1 MQSGVEQEKALKP
14 VKLIKYS
21 SPTDVYDLSV
31 IVEQN
36 LTKNKNMFNDCTAL
50 KVINPTNEG
59 QPTNQDNSLICFA
72 TFNRA
77 KEEIDNEIIR
87 NEIGKLLGINMP
99 NICRISTADRKQ
111 NGLIIDTNLKSDT
124 IPTIA
129 SQPFSDKSYMF
140 MHMNKSQA
148 QLMNDFIAY
157 FPTEEDLK
165 NPQTTFAMLLKG
177 ATSLPYK
184 EISNQLEQKKF
195 IEEYYD
201 MIVLDLLTGQKKRNG
216 QDYYYY
222 TEVVNTSKGPVTKGH
237 IIPGLLNYS
246 FNTENKDA
254 DTYYLNDFPVD
265 IDVLMDKLFTNSY
278 MFIQRVVDSLISSLV
293 DYKDCISRII
303 YNNTNIENAKKI
315 EEMIF
320 HNIDKFVAKAHGTKK
335 IAERLSKIEKIS
347 TTTKMNLESVN
358 RIIEFQHRYPT
369 SKEEIIENNDKI
381 TILKRNE
388 NGDYE
393 ATIEEE
399 GIKLTLN
406 KDEDLPATG
415 YTSSGLLSA
424 LIAFVCGLGFGLAYI
439 ISHLK

>member
-1 MQSGVEQEKALKP
+1 MQSGVEQEKALEPIKI
-14 VKLIKYS
+14 IKYS
-21 SPTDVYDLSV
+21 SPTDVSYLPV
-31 IVEQN
+31 MAEQN
-36 LTKNKNMFNDCTAL
+36 LTKQKNMFNNCTAL

-72 TFNRA
+72 TFNRT

-111 NGLIIDTNLKSDT
+111 EGLIIDTNLKSDVNLS
-124 IPTIA
+124 IA
-129 SQPFSDKSYMF
+129 SQAFFNKRSLLL
-140 MHMNKSQA
+140 HMDQA
-148 QLMNDFIAY
+148 SAKLMVDYISY

-165 NPQTTFAMLLKG
+165 NPQTTLAMLLKG
-177 ATSLPYK
+177 ASSLPYK
-184 EISNQLEQKKF
+184 QVSTREFQQRF

-222 TEVVNTSKGPVTKGH
+222 TEEVNTQRGQVTKGH

-246 FNTENKDA
+246 FNTENKEV
-254 DTYYLNDFPVD
+254 DTYYLNDFPVNV
-265 IDVLMDKLFTNSY
+265 DVLMGQLFTNSY
-278 MFIQRVVDSLISSLV
+278 FFIKRLADPFISSLV
-293 DYKDCISRII
+293 EYKDCISRII

-320 HNIDKFVAKAHGTKK
+320 HNIDRFVAKAHGIRK
-335 IAERLSKIEKIS
+335 IAEHLSKIEQIS

-369 SKEEIIENNDKI
+369 SKEEILENNDKI
-381 TILKRNE
+381 TRLKRNE

-406 KDEDLPATG
+406 KDEELAATG

>member
-1 MQSGVEQEKALKP
+1 MQSGIEQEKALEPIKI
-14 VKLIKYS
+14 IKYS
-21 SPTDVYDLSV
+21 SPTDVSYLPV
-31 IVEQN
+31 IAEQN
-36 LTKNKNMFNDCTAL
+36 LTKQKNMFNDCTAV

-72 TFNRA
+72 TFNRT

-111 NGLIIDTNLKSDT
+111 NGLIVDTNLKSDT

-129 SQPFSDKSYMF
+129 SQSFSNKQSLF
-140 MHMNKSQA
+140 LHMDQA
-148 QLMNDFIAY
+148 SAKLMVDYVAY

-165 NPQTTFAMLLKG
+165 NPQTTLAMVLKG
-177 ATSLPYK
+177 ASSLPYK
-184 EISNQLEQKKF
+184 QVSTRESQQKF

-216 QDYYYY
+216 EDYYYY
-222 TEVVNTSKGPVTKGH
+222 TEEVNTPKGPVTKGH
-237 IIPGLLNYS
+237 VIPGLLNYS
-246 FNTENKDA
+246 FNVENKDA
-254 DTYYLNDFPVD
+254 DTYYLNDFPVNV
-265 IDVLMDKLFTNSY
+265 DVLMGQLFTNSY
-278 MFIQRVVDSLISSLV
+278 MFIQRVVDSFISSLV

-303 YNNTNIENAKKI
+303 YNNTDIENAKKI

-320 HNIDKFVAKAHGTKK
+320 HNIDRFVAKAHGTKK

-369 SKEEIIENNDKI
+369 SKEEILDNALQI
-381 TILKRNE
+381 TRLKQNE
-388 NGDYE
+388 DGDYE
-393 ATIEEE
+393 GTIED
-399 GIKLTLN
+399 GVKLTLS